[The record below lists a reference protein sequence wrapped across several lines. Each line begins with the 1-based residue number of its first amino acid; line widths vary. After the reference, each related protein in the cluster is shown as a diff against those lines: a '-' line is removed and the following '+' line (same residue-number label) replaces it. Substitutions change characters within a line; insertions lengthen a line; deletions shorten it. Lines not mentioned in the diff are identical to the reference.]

1 MLRGIALWFI
11 AYWQRRCKQKIKNK
25 LAEWKWTFIDCVQLI
40 HRCMQRNV
48 IAAVVRCR
56 PHAALFARKHIH
68 WCNKCMMIVYILL
81 YFVPLFIRCG
91 RSPPVC
97 VSMVFIALRLQNR
110 WNTEIAVSVFFLSG
124 SNIYANPLRFAC
136 LDDVVNVW
144 LYHILIEAH
153 PSWCRRQ
160 FLFHII
166 FGMCNSHFV
175 CATQEMHLVIPVFS
189 VANEYGINWLD
200 RRNGLSRAA
209 SDRDCNGCK
218 WRKWEKIN

>member
-11 AYWQRRCKQKIKNK
+11 AYWQRRCKQKINNK
-25 LAEWKWTFIDCVQLI
+25 LAEWKWTFIDYVQLI

-97 VSMVFIALRLQNR
+97 VAMVFIALRLQNR

-136 LDDVVNVW
+136 LDDVVTMSHSYRSASVLMPSTVSISHHFRNVQFPFCLRDARNASRHSSLLGCQRIWNQLIRPEKRFKSCCVWPW
-144 LYHILIEAH
+144 L
-153 PSWCRRQ
+153 Q
-160 FLFHII
+160 
-166 FGMCNSHFV
+166 
-175 CATQEMHLVIPVFS
+175 
-189 VANEYGINWLD
+189 WL
-200 RRNGLSRAA
+200 
-209 SDRDCNGCK
+209 
-218 WRKWEKIN
+218 